1 MRIRIG
7 DLLVKAGVITE
18 LQLKAALAEQHQWG
32 GKLGDI
38 LVRMEF
44 LTEEVLVRALSK
56 QTGIARADLSGEGDK
71 SAVATVPADT
81 AEEFGVVPVGLKD
94 QGRTLVV
101 AMSDPLN
108 ISATD
113 HLVSLTGGRKIE
125 TQLAGASA
133 IRNAISRWYR
143 GEELLGDEQTGGM
156 KIVNNAGNTVVDM
169 PSARKVSSAK
179 IKSTPAATASARQSA
194 VEVLRRV
201 EEPHVLPYELCG
213 SGRSEVVTVAMSHPT
228 DRSAVDQLAFH
239 TGKRIKPM
247 LAGDGEVV
255 AAIQAHYGA
264 SDDKKEPT
272 DKVARPAS
280 AGPPTVTPGAPAGS
294 VAGFP
299 RRIEPPAGSAAPAG
313 AASARAAPYIPPPI
327 PAAKPPAGQKLEE

>member
-38 LVRMEF
+38 LVRMEV

-56 QTGIARADLSGEGDK
+56 QTGIARADLTGEGDK
-71 SAVATVPADT
+71 AALAAVPADT
-81 AEEFGVVPVGLKD
+81 AEEFGLVPVGLKD

-143 GEELLGDEQTGGM
+143 GEELLSDEQTGGM

-169 PSARKVSSAK
+169 RSARKSSSAK
-179 IKSTPAATASARQSA
+179 AKSTPAPPAAPARQSA
-194 VEVLRRV
+194 VEVLRGV
-201 EEPHVLPYELCG
+201 EETQR
-213 SGRSEVVTVAMSHPT
+213 RS
-228 DRSAVDQLAFH
+228 
-239 TGKRIKPM
+239 
-247 LAGDGEVV
+247 V
-255 AAIQAHYGA
+255 AALKAMVELLIEKGIFSRDEYL
-264 SDDKKEPT
+264 
-272 DKVARPAS
+272 AR
-280 AGPPTVTPGAPAGS
+280 VK
-294 VAGFP
+294 
-299 RRIEPPAGSAAPAG
+299 R
-313 AASARAAPYIPPPI
+313 
-327 PAAKPPAGQKLEE
+327 